1 MTLRIVKLSAFI
13 FSLLPFVTLAQESVT
28 ELWTNY
34 GDDGFWY
41 SETAA
46 DTMDNDAIVL
56 GFKCGE
62 TIFSTGVDDDLL
74 SDSLGSGNFTSLKF
88 EAIPIPSFVTSKGQ
102 YYKGAAWDGDL
113 ESSSSATGISAD
125 SVATYLTDG
134 LQGLNITTAL
144 NNVAEAEITYLP
156 AASPA
161 ADKFNDG
168 VPDLLFSQVAWAG
181 GLDEK
186 VFLTDADD
194 DIIGDTLTLSFDE
207 IVTKWYADG
216 WTISNGNNATVKA
229 ERPMYLVCIEFSD
242 FSLIDSADLDDVAKI
257 KVRTSG
263 NSDPAFFAYNSYSF
277 SDPDDTSN
285 QSSGGEVSICY
296 ADNKSFMHFDG
307 IAAGLDADSTFVGDK
322 TLVRL
327 IWESFDTE
335 VVEPKVYKKGTIDQ

>member
-1 MTLRIVKLSAFI
+1 
-13 FSLLPFVTLAQESVT
+13 
-28 ELWTNY
+28 
-34 GDDGFWY
+34 
-41 SETAA
+41 
-46 DTMDNDAIVL
+46 MDNDAIVL

-62 TIFSTGVDDDLL
+62 TIFSTGADDNLL
-74 SDSLGSGNFTSLKF
+74 SDSLGSDNFTSLQF
-88 EAIPIPSFVTSKGQ
+88 EAIPIPSLVTNKGQ

-134 LQGLNITTAL
+134 LQGLNLTTAL
-144 NNVAEAEITYLP
+144 NNLAEAEITYLP
-156 AASPA
+156 TASPA

-168 VPDLLFSQVAWAG
+168 VPDLLFSQVAWTG

-186 VFLTDADD
+186 VFLTDIDD
-194 DIIGDTLTLSFDE
+194 NIIGDTLTLSFDE
-207 IVTKWYADG
+207 VITKWYADG
-216 WTISNGNNATVKA
+216 WSINNGNNATVKA

-263 NSDPAFFAYNSYSF
+263 NSDPAFFAYNSNSF
-277 SDPDDTSN
+277 ESSN
-285 QSSGGEVSICY
+285 GMVSICY